1 MKKLSEII
9 SKIKVVDLIG
19 SMEVK
24 VNGIAIDSRAV
35 ESGFAFVAMKGTA
48 VDGHQF
54 IDKAVEKGATVVF
67 YSDEVFSPKEEVT
80 YVKVS
85 DTSIACGEICSVFF
99 DFPSKKMSV
108 VGITGTNGKT
118 TTATLL
124 YRLMNQLGHKSGLI
138 STISYEFPGFVEN
151 ATHTTPDAV
160 KLNRIFAHMVE
171 NECEYV
177 FMEVSSHAVVQNRI
191 AGIHFAG
198 GVFSNITQDHLDFHK
213 TFSEYIRAKKQFFD
227 HLPAESFALA
237 NTDDPNGNVMLQNTA
252 AKKFHYALNRPAD
265 FKCKIIEN
273 SIHGLHLD
281 LNGTQAWFR
290 LIGRFNAYNLSAV
303 FATAILLGFE
313 REEVLQTLSG
323 LETVTGRFDIVRS
336 GDGITAVIDY
346 AHTPDALKKILETL
360 RETRSG
366 ETRIITVAG
375 AGGDRDR
382 TKRPIMGKVMA
393 TLSDFAI
400 ITSDN
405 PRSEDPHSIVDEVA
419 ADIDITKIRKVLKIV
434 DRREAIKTAVAMAQK
449 GDIIL
454 IAGKGHETYQEIKGI
469 RHHFNDKEIVQEI
482 FNL

>member
-1 MKKLSEII
+1 MKKLSELI
-9 SKIKVVDLIG
+9 SRISVTGISG
-19 SMEVK
+19 NNETEVK
-24 VNGIAIDSRAV
+24 GIAIDSRAV
-35 ESGFAFVAMKGTA
+35 EPGFVFVAMKGTS
-48 VDGHQF
+48 VDGHLF
-54 IDKAVEKGATVVF
+54 ILKAIEQGAKVIVH
-67 YSDEVFSPKEEVT
+67 SEDVNCEEGIT
-80 YVKVS
+80 YVRVP
-85 DTSIACGEICSVFF
+85 DTSIACGEISSAFYG
-99 DFPSKKMSV
+99 FPSEKMKV

-138 STISYEFPGFVEN
+138 STISYEFPGFSES

-160 KLNRIFAHMVE
+160 KLSRIFAHMAE
-171 NECEYV
+171 NDCQYV
-177 FMEVSSHAVVQNRI
+177 FMEVSSHSVVQNRI
-191 AGIHFAG
+191 AGIRFAG

-213 TFSEYIRAKKQFFD
+213 TFNEYIKAKKLFFD
-227 HLPAESFALA
+227 QLPAEAFALV
-237 NTDDPNGNVMLQNTA
+237 NTDDPNGSVMQQNTSA
-252 AKKFHYALNRPAD
+252 RKFSYALNRPAD

-273 SIHGLHLD
+273 SIHGLHLE

-290 LIGRFNAYNLSAV
+290 LVGRFNAYNLTAV
-303 FATAILLGFE
+303 FSIAILLGFDKD
-313 REEVLQTLSG
+313 EVLKTLSG
-323 LETVTGRFDIVRS
+323 LETVSGRFDIIRS
-336 GDGITAVIDY
+336 GNGITAVIDY

-366 ETRIITVAG
+366 DSRIITVAG

-393 TLSDFAI
+393 ALSDFAI

-405 PRSEDPHSIVDEVA
+405 PRSEDPQSIVDEVA
-419 ADIDITKIRKVLKIV
+419 SNIEATRLKKVLKIL
-434 DRREAIKTAVAMAQK
+434 DRHEAIKTAVAMAHE

-482 FNL
+482 FNP